1 MKHHTSSWFALLV
14 WVCLASH
21 ASAGTVVSLETV
33 MFKTPSGSGTATV
46 YLEEKRMRIDSTE
59 GGGDITVIYNG
70 EGRENPYYWII
81 DNRAGSY
88 VEIREDELR
97 QAAALATQ
105 ALGQARRE
113 LADRPPA
120 ERKEMERTYAE
131 RMGYAGFL
139 EDETQYKKISSGIKV
154 GQWKCDHYQG
164 FREGEKIEEVWA
176 AGLGELGIDPKDLNA
191 LEELANLFKT
201 VGQSLPAFF
210 RFGGDKSDSENTF
223 PGFPVMVVSYDR
235 GDRAEKSTLTGV
247 KQQKLEATLF
257 DLPEGLTR
265 RSEMMKR

>member
-1 MKHHTSSWFALLV
+1 
-14 WVCLASH
+14 
-21 ASAGTVVSLETV
+21 
-33 MFKTPSGSGTATV
+33 MFKTPSGSGTATI

-81 DNRAGSY
+81 DNKASSY
-88 VEIREDELR
+88 VEIRADELR
-97 QAAALATQ
+97 EAAALAIQ
-105 ALGQARRE
+105 ALDEARKS

-120 ERKEMERTYAE
+120 ERKEMERAYAE

-139 EDETQYKKISSGIKV
+139 EDETDYKKVSSGIKV
-154 GQWKCDHYQG
+154 GEWKCDHYQG

-176 AGLGELGIDPKDLNA
+176 AGLSELRIDPKDLNA

-210 RFGGDKSDSENTF
+210 RFGGDRGESDHTF
-223 PGFPVMVVSYDR
+223 PGFPVMVVSYDK

-247 KQQKLEATLF
+247 VQQELEASLF
-257 DLPEGLTR
+257 DLPEGLTPR
-265 RSEMMKR
+265 DGMRK